1 MQERC
6 SIIIARVL
14 HNVIATKKENNIIN
28 IITDYNIL

>member
-14 HNVIATKKENNIIN
+14 HNVIATKKENII
-28 IITDYNIL
+28 IIRTD

>member
-14 HNVIATKKENNIIN
+14 HNVIATKKKKKKPETAIIGN
-28 IITDYNIL
+28 H